1 MMAKLRSFWQRTS
14 DGLNAEQL
22 WTQFRRETH
31 SSLNLYSAET
41 GRNLREEWSSHRGRR
56 GVVAAVARAMYNR
69 LTPVRR
75 VLLMFAIV
83 LSVISGFSYSNN
95 PGRGVSV
102 NFNLLPAVLILLF
115 LLVMELADRVGL
127 KRDLEIARDIQ
138 RMLLPEKPP
147 AIAGIDIAFST
158 KAANTVAGDYYDA
171 FPRPG
176 TDTRLLL
183 IVADVAGK
191 GIPAGLLMAA
201 IQTGFHT
208 LAADPGTLVELAQR
222 LNRAMYARSG
232 GGRHLIT
239 AFLAELDTSTRS
251 LTWVNAGQNPPIL
264 LRSGGALEYLKDGGV
279 PLGAFT
285 TSRYE
290 SGSTELRPGDALFV
304 YTDGVVE
311 ALDES
316 GAEYGEDRLAKLVAA
331 LGAPDAAASL
341 SRILESVDRYAGAV
355 PQYDDITCLVLRV
368 GAPGA
373 TAIQPAAPFAR
384 LAAEATTSASSTF

>member
-14 DGLNAEQL
+14 DGLTAEQL
-22 WTQFRRETH
+22 WTQFRREAR

-41 GRNLREEWSSHRGRR
+41 GRNLREEWSSRRRRR
-56 GVVAAVARAMYNR
+56 GVVAAVASAMFNR

-75 VLLMFAIV
+75 VLLLFAVV

-95 PGRGVSV
+95 PGRGISV

-115 LLVMELADRVGL
+115 LLLMELADRVGL

-138 RMLLPEKPP
+138 RMLLPERPP
-147 AIAGIDIAFST
+147 AIPGIDIAFST
-158 KAANTVAGDYYDA
+158 KPANTVAGDYYDA
-171 FPRPG
+171 FPKPG
-176 TDTRLLL
+176 ADSRLLL

-208 LAADPGTLVELAQR
+208 LAADPGSLEELAQR
-222 LNRAMYARSG
+222 LNRAMCARSG

-279 PLGAFT
+279 PLGAFP

-290 SGSTELRPGDALFV
+290 SGSTELHPGDALFV

-316 GAEYGEDRLAKLVAA
+316 GAEYGEDRLANLVAE
-331 LGAPDAAASL
+331 LGAADAAASL

-355 PQYDDITCLVLRV
+355 PQYDDITCLVLRI
-368 GAPGA
+368 GALGMSA
-373 TAIQPAAPFAR
+373 SHPAAPFSR
-384 LAAEATTSASSTF
+384 LAAEATISASNTA

>member
-1 MMAKLRSFWQRTS
+1 VVVAQRPP
-14 DGLNAEQL
+14 
-22 WTQFRRETH
+22 R
-31 SSLNLYSAET
+31 
-41 GRNLREEWSSHRGRR
+41 
-56 GVVAAVARAMYNR
+56 VVAAVARAMYNR

-264 LRSGGALEYLKDGGV
+264 LRSGGALEYSSLERISTSFESTLVRAQYFVVAFHQAPGG
-279 PLGAFT
+279 GA
-285 TSRYE
+285 R
-290 SGSTELRPGDALFV
+290 
-304 YTDGVVE
+304 
-311 ALDES
+311 
-316 GAEYGEDRLAKLVAA
+316 
-331 LGAPDAAASL
+331 
-341 SRILESVDRYAGAV
+341 AGLH
-355 PQYDDITCLVLRV
+355 QHLLHGFLV
-368 GAPGA
+368 GAPLLA
-373 TAIQPAAPFAR
+373 VAPVFVGELPGFVADG
-384 LAAEATTSASSTF
+384 LALLEAAELLLARDVDPELRQDDPEVL

>member
-1 MMAKLRSFWQRTS
+1 MGNSGSMLKLRSFWQRTS

-22 WTQFRRETH
+22 WTQFRRETR

-41 GRNLREEWSSHRGRR
+41 GRDLREEWSARKGRR
-56 GVVAAVARAMYNR
+56 RVFAAVAGAMYDR

-75 VLLMFAIV
+75 LLLLLALVLL
-83 LSVISGFSYSNN
+83 VI
-95 PGRGVSV
+95 
-102 NFNLLPAVLILLF
+102 PAVDNSADSGLHISFNSTLTALILLV
-115 LLVMELADRVGL
+115 LLVLELADRVGL

-147 AIAGIDIAFST
+147 TLPGLDIAFGT

-171 FPRPG
+171 FLRAN
-176 TDTRLLL
+176 TDDSRLLL

-201 IQTGFHT
+201 VQTGFHT
-208 LAADPGTLVELAQR
+208 LAADPVPLIELAAR
-222 LNRAMYARSG
+222 LNRSMCLRSG

-239 AFLAELDTSTRS
+239 AFIAELDPSTRS
-251 LTWVNAGQNPPIL
+251 LSWVNAGHNPPFL
-264 LRSGGALEYLKDGGV
+264 LRSGGALEHLEEGGL
-279 PLGAFT
+279 PLGAFP
-285 TSRYE
+285 SSSYQ
-290 SGSTELRPGDALFV
+290 SGRTELRSGDALYI

-316 GAEYGEDRLAKLVAA
+316 GAEYGEDRLAREVAA
-331 LGAPDAAASL
+331 FGTADAAASL
-341 SRILESVDRYAGAV
+341 RRIFESVDRFAGAT

-368 GAPGA
+368 SA
-373 TAIQPAAPFAR
+373 TA
-384 LAAEATTSASSTF
+384 